1 MSQSS
6 VEEQIKDLQSAGFP
20 VRRGTRIDPKDHT
33 DTTKNKPEFGSQLWL
48 SRWSRNVFRNYP
60 IVSKAFGARFLHEAC
75 HAMPCFVVGVA
86 PSLDG
91 QIAELKAAKNRAVII
106 STDAALRALL
116 ANGITP
122 DLVISYDCQDE
133 QKRLWETVKEA
144 PPCLFNSCTHPDS
157 IASWPGPVLFYNQF
171 HTQDEL
177 CKSILPNVLPELGQI
192 PSGGTVGNMAVLAA
206 HLMGCNPIC
215 LVGMDFCYAPVESIQ
230 GRAPSWR
237 YRAQDYRFVEKDQP
251 DPGQSAV
258 ALGTPARWVK
268 TEIKELY
275 DNDERMSRSFIVK
288 GDNGKEY
295 RSDPELVFY
304 LESFKEL
311 IPAFNVPV
319 VNCSPDGLIPSTLLY
334 DRDGIKVMV
343 GIEKMTASEAIGK
356 YCVKEFQGG
365 RSVLKHLANIIPDPR
380 KS

>member
-20 VRRGTRIDPKDHT
+20 VRRGTRIDSKDHI
-33 DTTKNKPEFGSQLWL
+33 DPKNKPQFGSQLWL

-86 PSLDG
+86 PSLDEH
-91 QIAELKAAKNRAVII
+91 IAELKAAKNRSIII

-133 QKRLWETVKEA
+133 QKRLWETVKQA

-177 CKSILPNVLPELGQI
+177 CKSILPTVLPELGQI

-215 LVGMDFCYAPVESIQ
+215 LVGMDYCYKAIDSIE

-237 YRAQDYRFVEKDQP
+237 YRAQDYRFETNREAGIP
-251 DPGQSAV
+251 DG
-258 ALGTPARWVK
+258 WVK

-275 DNDERMSRSFIVK
+275 DNDDRMSRSFIVK
-288 GDNGKEY
+288 DDGKEY

-319 VNCSPDGLIPSTLLY
+319 VNCSPDGLIPHVLSY
-334 DRDGIKVMV
+334 DLNGEKTPFT
-343 GIEKMTASEAIGK
+343 IEKMTASKAIEK
-356 YCVKEFQGG
+356 YCIKEFQGG